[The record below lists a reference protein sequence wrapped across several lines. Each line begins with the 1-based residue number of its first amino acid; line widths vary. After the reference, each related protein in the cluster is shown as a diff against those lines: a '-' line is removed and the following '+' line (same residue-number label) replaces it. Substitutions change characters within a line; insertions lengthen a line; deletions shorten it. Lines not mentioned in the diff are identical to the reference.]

1 MEMKSLHP
9 NIEDGLE
16 IKAQLLR
23 EGPDYINFDL
33 STDSLL
39 LPPHS
44 LWNPIL
50 DSLDYSIAILCM
62 FTVYK
67 QRIELFTTHDQ
78 IECPYRRRF
87 LTSSRN
93 RSYRSVSPG
102 APNRP
107 NMASNTFPGRLGSN
121 LNPFGGDG
129 SGIGHEQ
136 ASSGTITKVEEEDE
150 DDAIKFKSP
159 SSPQLGVS
167 RDIPSFGASFGGDA
181 TGGAFPPS
189 SFKPASGG
197 FPEHY
202 GMGRRTSVSAESLN
216 PTASSNDNWSPPY
229 HHKTQEQVARL
240 KKSISGNFLFSH
252 LDDEQ
257 SAQVLGAL
265 VEKPIPAVGIK
276 VITQGDQGDFFY
288 VVEKGSFD
296 VHVNASGSLQPGP
309 DGLGTKVATIEPGGS
324 FGELALMYNAPRA
337 ATVISAE
344 GSCTLWA
351 LDRITFRRILMDSTF
366 QRRRLYES
374 FLEEVP
380 LLSTLT
386 RYERSKIADALE
398 TQKYPPGTSI
408 ITEGDAGEAFY
419 LLESGEAEAYKRGV
433 DNPVKSYHKGD
444 YFGELALLNDAPR
457 AASVVS
463 KTEVKVATLGKN
475 GFQRLLGPVESIM
488 RRTKY
493 ESLESIDPLHQKIK
507 WTRVC
512 GQYLRCRQ
520 ESDYQSLCS
529 CIMEAVSVTCFN
541 C

>member
-1 MEMKSLHP
+1 MS
-9 NIEDGLE
+9 
-16 IKAQLLR
+16 
-23 EGPDYINFDL
+23 
-33 STDSLL
+33 
-39 LPPHS
+39 LPPAYLTEIES
-44 LWNPIL
+44 LSREILRTQPI
-50 DSLDYSIAILCM
+50 DILQFCANY
-62 FTVYK
+62 FG
-67 QRIELFTTHDQ
+67 QRLET
-78 IECPYRRRF
+78 ERAGF
-87 LTSSRN
+87 LTSTSRN

-102 APNRP
+102 TVNRP
-107 NMASNTFPGRLGSN
+107 NMAGNTFPGRLGTYV
-121 LNPFGGDG
+121 NPFGGDG
-129 SGIGHEQ
+129 SGAGHEQ
-136 ASSGTITKVEEEDE
+136 TSSGTISKVIEEDE
-150 DDAIKFKSP
+150 NDTITSP
-159 SSPQLGVS
+159 TTPSFGFSKG
-167 RDIPSFGASFGGDA
+167 IPSFGASFGGDA
-181 TGGAFPPS
+181 TAGDFPPS
-189 SFKPASGG
+189 SFKPASEG

-229 HHKTQEQVARL
+229 HQKTQEQVARL
-240 KKSISGNFLFSH
+240 QKSISGNFLFSH

-296 VHVNASGSLQPGP
+296 VHVNSSGWLQPGS

-344 GSCTLWA
+344 ASCTLWA

-433 DNPVKSYHKGD
+433 DNPVKLYHKGD

-457 AASVVS
+457 AASVIS

-493 ESLESIDPLHQKIK
+493 ESVESIDPLHQK
-507 WTRVC
+507 
-512 GQYLRCRQ
+512 
-520 ESDYQSLCS
+520 
-529 CIMEAVSVTCFN
+529 
-541 C
+541 